1 LDALIFD
8 DKTKQYVIQTDTAK
22 IYFSKLRVQS
32 VVLKVNDDR
41 YKVAADRKKYDF
53 VYLNRPSEKILV
65 DFTIMENGRL
75 YKFTDQP
82 LESLP
87 FNASLGYRVINKK
100 YYKILKQ
107 AQDITKN

>member
-1 LDALIFD
+1 
-8 DKTKQYVIQTDTAK
+8 
-22 IYFSKLRVQS
+22 VQN

-65 DFTIMENGRL
+65 DFTVTESNGL
-75 YKFTDQP
+75 SYKFTDQP

-87 FNASLGYRVINKK
+87 FNPTLGYRVINKK
-100 YYKILKQ
+100 FYKILKQ
-107 AQDITKN
+107 TQDITKN